1 MTYADTARHYAE
13 QVVSGEILAC
23 KYVKQACQRQ
33 LDDLAKFEAGDFPYR
48 WNPNLTDMFGNAYYP
63 AERICKF
70 IELLPH
76 IKGTWESP
84 TITLEPWQIFNL
96 TTVFGWID
104 NKGRRRYRTAYLE
117 VARKNA
123 KSTLTSG
130 IGLYLLVAD
139 NEPGAEIFSAA
150 TTRDQARIVWEVA
163 HKMTQRS
170 EGLRER
176 FGVETTAHAI
186 HVPATSSSFKALSR
200 DQGGNHDGLNVH
212 GGLID
217 ELHAH
222 KTRDVFDVIET
233 ATGSRTQ
240 SLLWCITTA
249 GSNRAGICYEQRGYT
264 LKILDKVQEDD
275 SYFGIVYTIDEDDD
289 WADES
294 SWIKANP
301 NYGVSVSP
309 DDLERK
315 KRKAQSMASA
325 VNNFLTKHLNVW
337 VNAGTA
343 WMDMKMWDRQADH
356 NLKLS
361 DFAGQPCHLG
371 VDLATKTDIACFNVT
386 FKREING
393 EDHYYGFTL
402 SYLNEE
408 AAEDGRNS
416 QYSGWVRSG
425 HLLTTDGNVT
435 DHRCIEEDIR
445 DIASNYNVVSVAYD
459 DWQGQYLANNL
470 SDDGLRM
477 VNFKLNT
484 GNMSEPM
491 TEWEALVLSGR
502 YHHDGCPVMTWMVS
516 NVVAHRD
523 VSDHIYPRKEFDE
536 NKIDGAVAQIMAL
549 GRWLA
554 DPVSPY
560 ASRGFIQL

>member
-1 MTYADTARHYAE
+1 MYTDIAKKYAE
-13 QVVSGEILAC
+13 QVVSGEVLAC
-23 KYVKQACQRQ
+23 KYVKDACQRQ
-33 LDDLAKFEAGDFPYR
+33 LDDLEKKDFGYR
-48 WNPNLTDMFGNAYYP
+48 WNPTLTDMFGNAYQP

-76 IKGTWESP
+76 IKGNWETP
-84 TITLEPWQIFNL
+84 TLKLEPWQIFIL

-104 NKGRRRYRTAYLE
+104 KNDKRRYRTAYVE
-117 VARKNA
+117 VPRKNG
-123 KSTLTSG
+123 KSILTSG
-130 IGLYLLVAD
+130 IGLYLLSAD
-139 NEPGAEIFSAA
+139 SEPGAEIFSAA
-150 TTRDQARIVWEVA
+150 TTRDQARLVWEVA

-176 FGVETTAHAI
+176 FGVETSAHSI
-186 HVPATSSSFKALSR
+186 YVPATSSSFKALSR
-200 DQGGNHDGLNVH
+200 DQGGNLDGLNVH

-233 ATGSRTQ
+233 GTGSRTQ
-240 SLLWCITTA
+240 SLLWSITTA

-264 LKILDKVQEDD
+264 IKILDKVQQDD

-289 WADES
+289 WTDES
-294 SWIKANP
+294 SWVKANP
-301 NYGVSVSP
+301 NYGISVSP

-315 KRKAQSMASA
+315 KRKAESMASA
-325 VNNFLTKHLNVW
+325 VNNFLTKHLNIW

-343 WMDMKMWDRQADH
+343 WMDMRLWDRQADH
-356 NLKLS
+356 DLKLS
-361 DFAGQPCHLG
+361 DFHSEECHVG
-371 VDLATKTDIACFNVT
+371 VDLATKTDIACLNVT
-386 FKREING
+386 FKRRIDG

-408 AAEDGRNS
+408 ATEDGRNS
-416 QYSGWVRSG
+416 QYSGWARSG
-425 HLLTTDGNVT
+425 HLITTDGNVT
-435 DHRCIEEDIR
+435 DHRRIEEDIR
-445 DIASNYNVVSVAYD
+445 DIASNHNVVSIAYD

-477 VNFKLNT
+477 VNFKQNT

-491 TEWEALVLSGR
+491 TEWEALVLAGR

-516 NVVAHRD
+516 NVVAHRNI
-523 VSDHIYPRKEFDE
+523 SDHIYPRKEFPE

-554 DPVSPY
+554 ERSEVNPY
-560 ASRGFIQL
+560 ADRGFIEL